1 MAAASGTVASKMQS
15 FVETC
20 SPEQVGQLMQALEE
34 AKAKHAAGGAA
45 NAASTMTV
53 KAGVTAKRTGKKQRN
68 KKAKLERATGGP
80 KRPLN
85 SWMAFRSESSP
96 SNDSEYH

>member
-1 MAAASGTVASKMQS
+1 MAAASGTAASQMQD
-15 FVETC
+15 FIDTC
-20 SPEQVGQLMQALEE
+20 TSEQIGELMQVLQATQE
-34 AKAKHAAGGAA
+34 KNAGGAR

-68 KKAKLERATGGP
+68 KRAKLERATGGP

-85 SWMAFRSESSP
+85 SWMAFRSELSHLAYPAS
-96 SNDSEYH
+96 H

>member
-1 MAAASGTVASKMQS
+1 MATASDTPASKMQG
-15 FVETC
+15 FFDTC
-20 SPEQVGQLMQALEE
+20 SPQQVDELMQALQ
-34 AKAKHAAGGAA
+34 ATQDKHVAAGRI

-68 KKAKLERATGGP
+68 KRTKAERATGGP

-85 SWMAFRSESSP
+85 SWMAFRSTLSNSRYSES
-96 SNDSEYH
+96 H